1 MLIRSLRS
9 SFSLM
14 NSISIGLYDKI
25 SPIDVTYE
33 IMKYL
38 LSTLPTKSCI
48 IDAVI
53 TIIDALS
60 VQVSC
65 CLSMQR
71 NAMHLHRLTAMRC
84 GATLQTC
91 GGAYRRRASMQ
102 CHQTLLRLLMVYS
115 RRIFNSFINISII
128 NSIILFSI
136 VFIPYSLAVT
146 STTITAV
153 KFRRDCSDQIH
164 KVCLKLK

>member
-1 MLIRSLRS
+1 
-9 SFSLM
+9 
-14 NSISIGLYDKI
+14 
-25 SPIDVTYE
+25 
-33 IMKYL
+33 
-38 LSTLPTKSCI
+38 
-48 IDAVI
+48 
-53 TIIDALS
+53 
-60 VQVSC
+60 
-65 CLSMQR
+65 
-71 NAMHLHRLTAMRC
+71 MRC
-84 GATLQTC
+84 GATMQTC

-164 KVCLKLK
+164 KEIICTAHIENGGYSVYQQVNKFPALRIGLSTKGDQ